1 MNVSVNNDK
10 ISESSKKQITN
21 EGFKNNISNYNIE
34 FVGES
39 MEIKKNKVSYIIDK
53 SKEIDLE
60 KRISKINNKVNC
72 IVKSTNPSET
82 EFSS

>member
-10 ISESSKKQITN
+10 ISETSKKQITN
-21 EGFKNNISNYNIE
+21 EGFKNNTSNYNVE
-34 FVGES
+34 FVNES
-39 MEIKKNKVSYIIDK
+39 LEIKKNKVSYI

-72 IVKSTNPSET
+72 IVKSVNPSET

>member
-1 MNVSVNNDK
+1 LNVSVNNDK
-10 ISESSKKQITN
+10 ISETSKKQITN
-21 EGFKNNISNYNIE
+21 EGFKNNTSNYNVE
-34 FVGES
+34 FVNES
-39 MEIKKNKVSYIIDK
+39 LEIKKNKVSYI

-72 IVKSTNPSET
+72 IVKSVNPSET